1 MGEIVMTLLVP
12 KQPEKNATYPFAVQ
26 LTFPIKPRPGE
37 IISLTEVRLIDQNR
51 RRVSAE
57 RTLMYY
63 NPEKWQAASFDE
75 LARYRLLEGDGGKLK
90 PWYRSSRGSCKSVY
104 DYPSSGDKATNNGQ
118 VWSELENLDSDW
130 EAEREIRQKFQD
142 AVDAER
148 SRRIAKWGEE

>member
-12 KQPEKNATYPFAVQ
+12 RQPEKNAIYPFAVQ
-26 LTFPIKPRPGE
+26 MTFPIKLRPGE
-37 IISLTEVRLIDQNR
+37 IISLTEVRLIDQSG

-75 LARYRLLEGDGGKLK
+75 QAQYRFLDGGKLQ

-104 DYPSSGDKATNNGQ
+104 DYPGSGDKDTNNGQ

-148 SRRIAKWGEE
+148 DRRIAKWGEE

>member
-1 MGEIVMTLLVP
+1 MGDIVMTLLVLR
-12 KQPEKNATYPFAVQ
+12 QPEKNATYPFAVQ
-26 LTFPIKPRPGE
+26 LTFPITPRPGE
-37 IISLTEVRLIDQNR
+37 TISLTEVRLIDQNG

-63 NPEKWQAASFDE
+63 NPEKWQAASLDE
-75 LARYRLLEGDGGKLK
+75 QTQYRLLDGGKLK

-104 DYPSSGDKATNNGQ
+104 DYPSSGDKDTNNGQ
-118 VWSELENLDSDW
+118 VWPELEDLDGDW

-148 SRRIAKWGEE
+148 DRRIAKWGEE